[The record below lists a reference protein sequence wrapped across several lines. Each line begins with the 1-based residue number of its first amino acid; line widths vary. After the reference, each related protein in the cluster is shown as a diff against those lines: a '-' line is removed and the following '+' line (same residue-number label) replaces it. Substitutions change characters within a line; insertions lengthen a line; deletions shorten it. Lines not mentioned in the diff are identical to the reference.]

1 VLQPS
6 RRRRFDKRLLICS
19 LLIACGIVIAVIGVQ
34 SSVTGKAAQGL
45 PAAIESVDPVNESQ
59 AVPFQTAIFVDLVS
73 GYTGEL
79 IVDGVTIQT
88 VDLSD
93 LGVVSPQPGQ
103 QVTLPKVTIYE
114 PGNATLTFQPTKG
127 AAVESLEQG
136 THAVTVRYW
145 KLTEGRQF
153 SHVYSWTFSVF

>member
-1 VLQPS
+1 VLQPF

-19 LLIACGIVIAVIGVQ
+19 FLIGCGIVIAIIGVQ
-34 SSVTGKAAQGL
+34 SSVTGRAAEGL
-45 PAAIESVDPVNESQ
+45 PAAIENVDPVKNAQ
-59 AVPFQTAIFVDLVS
+59 AVPAQTAIFVDLLA
-73 GYTGEL
+73 GYTGEFV
-79 IVDGVTIQT
+79 VDGVQLQT

-93 LGVVSPQPGQ
+93 LGVVSPKPGQ

-127 AAVESLEQG
+127 AAVEELAQG

-145 KLTEGRQF
+145 KLTEGRQA
-153 SHVYSWTFSVF
+153 SHVYSWTFTVF